1 MRRRMRRKGREKER
15 KGRDRIGQDENVSW
29 RCLQIRIENK
39 NKIKNKII
47 TENKNK

>member
-1 MRRRMRRKGREKER
+1 MGS
-15 KGRDRIGQDENVSW
+15 QDENFSW

-47 TENKNK
+47 TENKNKYKYANKKELIISRLSNY